1 MSLKSSTPPPSPHYS
16 RSINLEPQP
25 GLCAHLAASPALGQ
39 ARAGAAGSPAEGQ
52 SYRESCTWQNH
63 CK

>member
-1 MSLKSSTPPPSPHYS
+1 MSLLLQYF
-16 RSINLEPQP
+16 P
-25 GLCAHLAASPALGQ
+25 GLSGPAYGRMAIPAPSSAASPALGQ
-39 ARAGAAGSPAEGQ
+39 ARAGAAGNPAEGQ